1 MNWSLLDSEETTRV
15 RLLVSGT
22 VQGVGFRP
30 FAYRLARRLGL
41 SGWVANT
48 PEGLLVEAEGT
59 KETVEVFAERLIAEA
74 PDSSRIER
82 VARRIVPVT
91 GEQGFHIRTSLL
103 GGLRYPAVPPDL
115 AVCADCVRELLDPQD
130 RRFHYPFLTCTRCG
144 PRFSILTDLPFDRAR
159 TTLSRFPLCASCLR
173 EYRDPANRR
182 FHAEALACPA
192 CGPRVVLWDNG
203 GRVVAEGDGA
213 LAQACQVVA
222 DGLVLAV
229 KGLGGFQLWV
239 DARSETAVRRLRD
252 RKRRPH
258 KPFAVLFPS
267 LQAVEEACV
276 VSPGASALLTS
287 PQAPIVLLRRRP
299 SCRLA
304 AAVAPDNALVGAML
318 PYSPLHVLLVT
329 GLGGP
334 AVATSG
340 NRSDEPIATEEH
352 DALIRLKDI
361 ADAYLVHDRPI
372 ARPVDDSVVRMMKT
386 GPVILRRARG
396 CVPSSIPLP
405 EELRGRRAS
414 VSILA
419 VGGQLKNTVA
429 LVAGDQVTMSQHLGD
444 LSTPEAF
451 TAFRHAIDD
460 LLRLWGV
467 KPAAIACDLHPDYR
481 STQYAQELAERLA
494 VPVIPVQHHHAH
506 IAACMVEHRLS
517 GEVLGVAWDGSGYGP
532 DGTVWGGE
540 WLVVG
545 YRSCRRYARWRSFR
559 LPGGEVAVREP
570 RRSALA
576 VLWDTFGEEAV
587 NLVQGFERTEQVQA
601 VASLLRRQML
611 SPVTSSL
618 GRFFDALA
626 SMLGF
631 CQVATFEG
639 QAAMAVE
646 HAALDVWEKGVDETG
661 YPVAIREGSAN
672 SQVKEVDWR
681 PIVRAIQDDRK
692 VEIAPG
698 VIAVRFHLALADAI
712 CQVAQ
717 TVGLPR
723 VVLSGGCF
731 QNGLLVELVRE
742 RLMKAGFEVFVHR
755 EVPPNDGGLS
765 LGQAAVACAHL
776 AQAGDVRCAEG

>member
-1 MNWSLLDSEETTRV
+1 MNSSLLDSEEKTRV

-30 FAYRLARRLGL
+30 FACRLARRLGL

-48 PEGLLVEAEGT
+48 TEGLLVEVEGT
-59 KETVEVFAERLIAEA
+59 KETVEVFAEHLIAEA
-74 PDSSRIER
+74 PDLSRIER
-82 VARRIVPVT
+82 VARQRVPVT
-91 GEQGFHIRTSLL
+91 GERGFQIRTSLM

-115 AVCADCVRELLDPQD
+115 AICADCLRELMDPRD
-130 RRFHYPFLTCTRCG
+130 RRFRYPFLTCTRCG
-144 PRFSILTDLPFDRAR
+144 PRFSILTDLPYDRAR

-173 EYRDPANRR
+173 EYRDPADRR
-182 FHAEALACPA
+182 FHAEALACPS
-192 CGPRVVLWDNG
+192 CGPRVVLWDG
-203 GRVVAEGDGA
+203 CGRVVAEGEGA
-213 LAQACQVVA
+213 LAQACEMVA
-222 DGLVLAV
+222 GGLVLAV

-267 LQAVEEACV
+267 LEAVEEACV
-276 VSPGASALLTS
+276 VSPEESALLTS
-287 PQAPIVLLRRRP
+287 PQAPVVLLRRRP
-299 SCRLA
+299 ACGLT
-304 AAVAPDNALVGAML
+304 AAVAPGNALVGAML
-318 PYSPLHVLLVT
+318 PHSPLHVLLAT
-329 GLGGP
+329 GLGAP

-340 NRSDEPIATEEH
+340 NRSDEPIAIEEH
-352 DALIRLKDI
+352 DALTRLKDI
-361 ADAYLVHDRPI
+361 ADAYLVHDRAI
-372 ARPVDDSVVRMMKT
+372 TRPVDDSVVRMMKA

-396 CVPSSIPLP
+396 YVPSSILLP
-405 EELRGRRAS
+405 EELRRRRAP

-419 VGGQLKNTVA
+419 VGGQIKNTVA
-429 LVAGDQVTMSQHLGD
+429 LAAGDQVTVSQHLGD

-451 TAFRHAIDD
+451 AAFRRAIDD
-460 LLRLWGV
+460 LIRLWDV
-467 KPAAIACDLHPDYR
+467 KPVAIACDLHPDYR

-506 IAACMVEHRLS
+506 IAACMAEHRLG
-517 GEVLGVAWDGSGYGP
+517 GEVLGIAWDGSGYGP

-545 YRSCRRYARWRSFR
+545 YQSCRRYARWRPFR
-559 LPGGEVAVREP
+559 LPGGEAAVREP

-576 VLWDTFGEEAV
+576 VLWDVFREEAV
-587 NLVQGFERTEQVQA
+587 NLVQGFKRTEQVQA
-601 VASLLRRQML
+601 VASLLRRQAL

-618 GRFFDALA
+618 GRFFDAVA

-631 CQVATFEG
+631 CQVASFEG

-646 HAALDVWEKGVDETG
+646 HAALEAWEKGADETG
-661 YPVAIREGSAN
+661 YPVAIGEDSAYP
-672 SQVKEVDWR
+672 EVQEIDWR
-681 PIVRAIQDDRK
+681 PMIQAIQDDLK
-692 VEIAPG
+692 AGIAPA
-698 VIAVRFHLALADAI
+698 VIAVRVHLALADAI
-712 CQVAQ
+712 DQVARA
-717 TVGLPR
+717 VGLPR

-742 RLMKAGFEVFVHR
+742 RLTKAGCEVFTHR

-765 LGQAAVACAHL
+765 LGQAAVACA
-776 AQAGDVRCAEG
+776 QARDASCVEG